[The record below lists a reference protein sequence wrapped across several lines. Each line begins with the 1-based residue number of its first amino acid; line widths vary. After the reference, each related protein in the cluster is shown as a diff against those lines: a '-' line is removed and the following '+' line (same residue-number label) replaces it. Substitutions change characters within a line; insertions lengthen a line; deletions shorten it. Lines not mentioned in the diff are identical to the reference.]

1 MTGAVS
7 RRYAK
12 AIFSLAQEEG
22 RLEDTAAD
30 LERLAAAVSDPELA
44 GTIANPLLA
53 PAARLGIAKALGDG
67 LELPPTLRDF
77 LALLADHH
85 RLDQLV
91 PIHRQFQRL
100 VDQALGR
107 VRATVTSAADIDPAR
122 RREILAVFERV
133 TGKTVLA
140 EWRIDPDLLAGIAV
154 DIRGTVY
161 DGSLRTQFDRLAR
174 AIAGS
179 RSYL

>member
-1 MTGAVS
+1 MTGAVA

-12 AIFSLAQEEG
+12 AIFSLAEEEG
-22 RLEDTAAD
+22 TLEATATSLEGLAAVAAD
-30 LERLAAAVSDPELA
+30 PEIAAAI
-44 GTIANPLLA
+44 TNPLLA
-53 PAARLGIAKALGDG
+53 PAARQALAKTLADALK
-67 LELPPTLRDF
+67 LPPTVRNF
-77 LALLADHH
+77 VALLADHH

-100 VDQALGR
+100 VDEALGR
-107 VRATVTSAADIDPAR
+107 VRATVTSAVDLGGD
-122 RREILAVFERV
+122 RERELLSAFERAS
-133 TGKTVLA
+133 GKTVLA
-140 EWRIDPDLLAGIAV
+140 EWRVDPELLAGVVV

-174 AIAGS
+174 TIAGS